1 MMLGTFPPGRE
12 RWCMDFFY
20 PNFQNDMWRIFGAAF
35 FGDPQYFVAEGK
47 KAFDKARIENFL
59 RIKKI
64 ALYDTAVSVR
74 RLRGN
79 ASDAFLE
86 ICEPLDLASALAR
99 LPECLSIAATGK
111 KAADTLAEICKA
123 RAPNIGESV
132 RVKFAGREFDFYK
145 MPSSS
150 RAYPKPLSQ
159 KAQLYAEMFK
169 RAGIL

>member
-1 MMLGTFPPGRE
+1 MFVDCRHRE
-12 RWCMDFFY
+12 
-20 PNFQNDMWRIFGAAF
+20 
-35 FGDPQYFVAEGK
+35 
-47 KAFDKARIENFL
+47 
-59 RIKKI
+59 
-64 ALYDTAVSVR
+64 
-74 RLRGN
+74 
-79 ASDAFLE
+79 
-86 ICEPLDLASALAR
+86 
-99 LPECLSIAATGK
+99 
-111 KAADTLAEICKA
+111 KAAYTLAEICKA